1 MFEEFPLKR
10 QNVSTKMRLK
20 FNFTDKDFKK
30 VPYNAMNVT
39 YFYLFSGLNMS
50 RIYPECQTL
59 TATGRVSLHEP
70 SIQNV
75 PNDFEVVATPQ
86 LLKKALG
93 NTFPA
98 KLISNFYC
106 LKRRGFVSL
115 L

>member
-1 MFEEFPLKR
+1 
-10 QNVSTKMRLK
+10 MRLK
-20 FNFTDKDFKK
+20 FNFTDKDLKK
-30 VPYNAMNVT
+30 VTYNAMNVT

-98 KLISNFYC
+98 KLISTFYC
-106 LKRRGFVSL
+106 LKRSGFVSL